1 MAETAKQ
8 RLFNIRVVQHSTLI
22 HESFKSIASKFPIS
36 GENEQEQAMSKQTS
50 NVGAT
55 QAL

>member
-8 RLFNIRVVQHSTLI
+8 RLFNIRVVQQSTLI
-22 HESFKSIASKFPIS
+22 HKSFNSIASKFPIS